1 MAPLRI
7 GIVQE
12 GPVYLNLQH
21 SLEKA
26 LIIMEEAAREGVQL
40 LVFGESWLSGYP
52 AWLDHCPDVALWD
65 HEPVKAV
72 YARMWKNGVAVP
84 GPVTRRLCEAA
95 ARHGIHV
102 VMGLNEI
109 VPEGPGPGTI
119 YNSFIVIDAEGKLV
133 NHHRKLMPTF
143 TEKMVYGLG
152 DARGLR
158 AVATPFGRLGGLIC
172 WEHWMPLSRQAL
184 HAQAELI
191 HVALWPW
198 VHEMHQVASRHYAF
212 EGRCFVIA
220 AGQIMRAWELPPELE
235 LPDHLRQHRQMQLLR
250 GGSCVVA
257 PNGHYLLPPQWERE
271 GLIVAEID
279 DLEQPL
285 RERLTLDVSGH
296 YHRPDIFE
304 FDWKEE
310 G

>member
-1 MAPLRI
+1 MTPLRI

-12 GPVYLNLQH
+12 GPVCLNLKH

-26 LIIMEEAAREGVQL
+26 LIIMEEAAREGVRL

-52 AWLDHCPDVALWD
+52 AWLDHCPEVALWD

-72 YARMWKNGVAVP
+72 FARMWENGVAVP

-95 ARHGIHV
+95 ARHGLYV

-109 VPEGPGPGTI
+109 VPDGPGPGTI
-119 YNSFIVIDAEGKLV
+119 YNSFVVIDAEGKLI

-158 AVATPFGRLGGLIC
+158 TLSTPFGRLGGLIC

-184 HAQAELI
+184 HTQAELI

-235 LPDHLRQHRQMQLLR
+235 LPDHLRKHTQMQVLR

-271 GLIVAEID
+271 GLIVAEIE
-279 DLEQPL
+279 DLQQPL

-304 FDWKEE
+304 FDWKE
-310 G
+310 

>member
-1 MAPLRI
+1 MTTLRI

-12 GPVYLNLQH
+12 GPVYLNLKY

-26 LIIMEEAAREGVQL
+26 FLLMEEAAREGVQL

-52 AWLDHCPDVALWD
+52 AWLDHCPEVARWD
-65 HEPVKAV
+65 HEPTKAV
-72 YARMWKNGVAVP
+72 FARMWANGVAVP
-84 GPVTRRLCEAA
+84 GPVTRQLCEAA
-95 ARHGIHV
+95 ARHGLYVI
-102 VMGLNEI
+102 MGVNEV

-119 YNSFIVIDAEGKLV
+119 YNSFILIGADGKLL

-152 DARGLR
+152 DGRGLR
-158 AVATPFGRLGGLIC
+158 PVSTPLGRIGGLIC

-184 HAQAELI
+184 HAQGERI

-220 AGQIMRAWELPPELE
+220 AGQIMHAWELPPELE
-235 LPDHLRQHRQMQLLR
+235 WPEHLRRQRKVQLLR

-257 PNGHYLLPPQWERE
+257 PDGQYLLPPQWEKE
-271 GLIVAEID
+271 GLVVAEIK
-279 DLEQPL
+279 DLQQPL
-285 RERLTLDVSGH
+285 RESLTLDVSGH

-304 FDWKEE
+304 FGWKA
-310 G
+310 